1 MRHWYKILGS
11 ILLLYV
17 GIFSLYHPL
26 KPALVETDARVL
38 KPGYNRITYKGFY
51 TNYSEGSLA
60 GISFGDE
67 YLPGNVQVISDHELA
82 VTFTLPDTLTS
93 SDVVYRTYSEK
104 DGGLAA
110 LSGAMTLEGFTILPE
125 YKRPNALNKPSW
137 EIKDEFAYPNLPRLH
152 ETIRNLNWHV
162 PMWFTMFF
170 VMIISFI
177 QSLKVLNAKA
187 GVDQVER
194 MVKFDL
200 RSTMLNEIGWVFC
213 VLGLLTGSLW
223 ARFTWGDWW
232 TDDPQ
237 LNGALVVFLVY
248 SAFFILRPSIEDE
261 SKRARISAVYNI
273 FAFVL
278 MMLLLMVLPRF
289 TEGLHPGK
297 GGNPAFSQYDLDSTL
312 RTVFYP
318 AVLAWMCIAFWMYRL
333 RLRTKRIK
341 EYFSLNED

>member
-1 MRHWYKILGS
+1 MRHWYKLLGS
-11 ILLLYV
+11 FLLLYV
-17 GIFSLYHPL
+17 GIFSLYYPL
-26 KPALVETDARVL
+26 KPALVETDATQL
-38 KPGYNRITYKGFY
+38 KPGYNRIVYRGFY
-51 TNYSEGSLA
+51 TNYDENSQA
-60 GISFGDE
+60 GISFGE
-67 YLPGNVQVISDHELA
+67 AYIPGDIQFISDHELA
-82 VTFTLPDTLTS
+82 VTFELPDTLNSTT
-93 SDVVYRTYSEK
+93 VAFRTNSPN
-104 DGGLAA
+104 DGGLVLMNQA
-110 LSGAMTLEGFTILPE
+110 LSLDGFEIIPG
-125 YKRPNALNKPSW
+125 YQSASFQSKPTW
-137 EIKDEFAYPNLPRLH
+137 EIKETFAYPNLPRLH
-152 ETIRNLNWHV
+152 ESVRNLCWHV

-170 VMIISFI
+170 VMIFSFI
-177 QSLKVLNAKA
+177 QSLKVLNAKP
-187 GVDQVER
+187 GLDQVER
-194 MVKFDL
+194 MIRFDL

-213 VLGLLTGSLW
+213 VLGLLSGSLW

-248 SAFFILRPSIEDE
+248 SAFFVMRPSIEDE
-261 SKRARISAVYNI
+261 IKRAKISAVYNV

-318 AVLAWMCIAFWMYRL
+318 AVIGWICIAFWMYRL

-341 EYFSLNED
+341 EYFSITED